1 MAMHRE
7 KRAVCLLS
15 GGLDSA
21 VAAAWAQRE
30 GFVVV
35 ALTVAYGQAHAAE
48 LEAADRVAASLGIA
62 DHRRLDVDLASFGG
76 SALTGD
82 GAIPKNGAAGDDA
95 IPPTYV
101 PGRNAVLVALALSL
115 AEALD
120 ADAVV
125 YGANAVDYSGY
136 PDCRPG
142 FVAAMGEVARVGTKR
157 GVEGSPIRV
166 LAPLIDW
173 SKAAIIERGLEWGVD
188 FAVTRSC
195 YDPGAAG
202 APCGSCDS
210 CRIRAAGF
218 VEAGARDPALGG

>member
-1 MAMHRE
+1 MATHRE

-21 VAAAWAQRE
+21 VAAAWAQHE
-30 GFVVV
+30 GFEVV
-35 ALTVAYGQAHAAE
+35 ALTVDYGQVHSVE
-48 LEAADRVAASLGIA
+48 LEAACRVAESLGIS
-62 DHRRLDVDLASFGG
+62 DHRRLDVDLAAFGG

-82 GAIPKNGAAGDDA
+82 GDIPKEGRVGDSA

-101 PGRNAVLVALALSL
+101 PGRNAVLLTLALSL

-136 PDCRPG
+136 PDCRPE
-142 FVAAMGEVARVGTKR
+142 FVAAMGEVARLGTKR
-157 GVEGSPIRV
+157 GVEGAPTLV
-166 LAPLIDW
+166 LAPLVDW
-173 SKAAIIERGLEWGVD
+173 SKAAIIERALEWGVD
-188 FAVTRSC
+188 LGVTHSC
-195 YDPGAAG
+195 YDPGCDG
-202 APCGSCDS
+202 APCGACDS

-218 VEAGARDPALGG
+218 AEAGARDPALGG